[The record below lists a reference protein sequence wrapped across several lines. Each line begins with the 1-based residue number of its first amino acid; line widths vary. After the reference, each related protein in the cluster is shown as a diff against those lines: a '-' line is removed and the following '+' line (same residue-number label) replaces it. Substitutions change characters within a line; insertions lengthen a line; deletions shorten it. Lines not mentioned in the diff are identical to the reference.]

1 VLYHSP
7 LNNSSQFEALSYTWG
22 DPTATSCIVLEGAPF
37 KVTRN
42 LKSALR
48 HLRHQDTARTL
59 WVDAIC
65 IDQSNIPER
74 NLQVR
79 RMGVIYDQPRNV
91 IVWLGPEANDSN
103 KAIEKLIEIGQIL
116 GKDDLYREKIATS
129 YGPLH
134 GNGPHE
140 PRVWEAVREFFNR
153 PWWSRLWTIQEA
165 SSSARADFICGN
177 KTIDFEVLEKAINVI
192 KPVPLAL
199 LSLSGPTKTGH
210 DVLISTKFR
219 QADFLFACKRA
230 RLSTESSHPMHF
242 RLSSLLD
249 KFRIK
254 NATDPRD
261 MVYAILNLANI
272 RPELTYLLIPNYAL
286 TVEHVYTRTAKYIIL
301 EENNLNLFGS
311 CTYSHSLDLPSWV
324 PAWNC
329 QGNHEIRIEKWKGLH
344 QASDFSGRYFNSSGG
359 RAIQIQFEN
368 HDRTLVVK
376 GINFDKIFSL
386 GQVSTRQEF
395 FEDPKLLS
403 NWLSL
408 AMLSRTIYKGD
419 QVLNS
424 FTSTAQIDLRWD
436 LESFTRGARNW
447 FARQHSVV
455 ALHGN
460 RRFVVTTG
468 GLFALVPSL
477 TKSGD
482 IFCVLYGSEVP
493 CVLRAD
499 PHVTGNFRLIG
510 ECYVHEKMDGQV
522 TADLTISSLKEEVF
536 RII

>member
-1 VLYHSP
+1 
-7 LNNSSQFEALSYTWG
+7 
-22 DPTATSCIVLEGAPF
+22 
-37 KVTRN
+37 
-42 LKSALR
+42 
-48 HLRHQDTARTL
+48 
-59 WVDAIC
+59 
-65 IDQSNIPER
+65 
-74 NLQVR
+74 
-79 RMGVIYDQPRNV
+79 
-91 IVWLGPEANDSN
+91 
-103 KAIEKLIEIGQIL
+103 
-116 GKDDLYREKIATS
+116 
-129 YGPLH
+129 
-134 GNGPHE
+134 
-140 PRVWEAVREFFNR
+140 
-153 PWWSRLWTIQEA
+153 
-165 SSSARADFICGN
+165 
-177 KTIDFEVLEKAINVI
+177 
-192 KPVPLAL
+192 L

-210 DVLISTKFR
+210 DVLISTNFR
-219 QADFLFACKRA
+219 HADFLFACKRA

-242 RLSSLLD
+242 RISSLLD

-261 MVYAILNLANI
+261 MVYAILNMANI

-301 EENNLNLFGS
+301 EENSLNLFGS
-311 CTYSHSLDLPSWV
+311 CTYFHSLDLPSWV

-329 QGNHEIRIEKWKGLH
+329 QGNHEIKIEKWKGLH

-359 RAIQIQFEN
+359 RAMQIEFEN

-386 GQVSTRQEF
+386 GQVSTSQEF
-395 FEDPKLLS
+395 IEDPKILS

-419 QVLNS
+419 RILNS

-447 FARQHSVV
+447 FARQHSIV

-477 TKSGD
+477 AKSGD
-482 IFCVLYGSEVP
+482 IFCVLFGNEVP

-522 TADLTISSLKEEVF
+522 IADLSISSLKEEVF